1 MRMTTLW
8 AEGARRVSRLNRAVF
23 FKRNKAWIISGM
35 AWSRRLT
42 PKNLWAFLRAWTVLL
57 AADWGLR
64 LLPFVRLERLLAPAP
79 AGRVPDEA
87 AVPRLVWATAA
98 AARHHLYPM
107 RCLPRALCLRWL
119 LGRHGV
125 EAELR
130 IGVARNPRS
139 HPGLDAHAWVERDGQ
154 PIGEGAG
161 VAERFAV
168 LG

>member
-1 MRMTTLW
+1 MIS
-8 AEGARRVSRLNRAVF
+8 A
-23 FKRNKAWIISGM
+23 IISAMTG
-35 AWSRRLT
+35 SRLT
-42 PKNLWAFLRAWTVLL
+42 PRLTPQNVWAFLRAWTVLL

-64 LLPFVRLERLLAPAP
+64 LLPFARLERLLALAR
-79 AGRVPDEA
+79 GSRTPDEA

-119 LGRHGV
+119 LGRHGI
-125 EAELR
+125 EADLK
-130 IGVARNPRS
+130 IGVARS
-139 HPGLDAHAWVERDGQ
+139 EAGLDAHAWVERQGR
-154 PIGEGAG
+154 PVGEGTD